1 MASEGWLDSSCYGHS
16 RLCNS
21 AALFGRRV
29 RNATDSDNKKNRHC
43 VLFDCPESSV
53 SYAIVLVPWLV
64 GGRRLKMREL
74 SHEPSSYRVG
84 LPLLS
89 AQKRPHPLLNPYFLL
104 CWPILFII
112 SPAWD
117 VNGLCGRHCIES
129 NLLMSALR
137 ISTNVI
143 SSGFWNIRQ
152 ASKNT
157 LETRHGQDHVEV

>member
-16 RLCNS
+16 RLCDS

-29 RNATDSDNKKNRHC
+29 RSATDSGDKKNRQC

-74 SHEPSSYRVG
+74 SHESSSYRVG

-112 SPAWD
+112 SPA
-117 VNGLCGRHCIES
+117 
-129 NLLMSALR
+129 
-137 ISTNVI
+137 
-143 SSGFWNIRQ
+143 
-152 ASKNT
+152 
-157 LETRHGQDHVEV
+157 

>member
-1 MASEGWLDSSCYGHS
+1 MGTRG
-16 RLCNS
+16 S
-21 AALFGRRV
+21 ATQQLFLGRV
-29 RNATDSDNKKNRHC
+29 RNATDGDDKKNRHC

-74 SHEPSSYRVG
+74 SHESSSYRVG

-143 SSGFWNIRQ
+143 SSGFWKIRQ
-152 ASKNT
+152 TFMNT